1 MGTNY
6 ERLEFLGD
14 RVLSFVCQLI
24 ALSRRAVLQ
33 IPISVKNISTAVSY
47 LVRNSVLS
55 CFCEVAGF
63 GVLCRTKTRLR
74 GKDLAD
80 LVEAYAAGLYLEGGV
95 NKARVLVDALMV
107 ELLDQL
113 LYVVARDSK
122 DMRTCCVKYFC
133 TLLPNSIVFQLLSLD
148 GKGPKRSTVARR
160 EQLYGE
166 LQQSMFNTED
176 ACLTLKQFADQ
187 NNVELRVW
195 IGQVGCRLSHA
206 TISLNGVIYGT
217 GTDLDL
223 TKSLNFASMAA
234 LDKLRSEGRL

>member
-1 MGTNY
+1 
-6 ERLEFLGD
+6 
-14 RVLSFVCQLI
+14 LI
-24 ALSRRAVLQ
+24 ALSRRTALKL
-33 IPISVKNISTAVSY
+33 PITVKNTKTAVGY

-63 GVLCRTKTRLR
+63 GVLCRTKNALK

-95 NKARVLVDALMV
+95 NKARILVDALMV

-113 LYVVARDSK
+113 LCVAAGGLK
-122 DMRTCCVKYFC
+122 EMRMCCVKYFC
-133 TLLPNSIVFQLLSLD
+133 TLLPNSVVFRLFGGAKQSAVD
-148 GKGPKRSTVARR
+148 RR
-160 EQLYGE
+160 EQLYGK
-166 LQQSMFNTED
+166 LQQSMFHTSD
-176 ACLTLKQFADQ
+176 AGSELKTFADQ

-195 IGQVGCRLSHA
+195 IGQVGWRLSHA

-217 GTDLDL
+217 AADLNLDQC
-223 TKSLNFASMAA
+223 LNLASIAA